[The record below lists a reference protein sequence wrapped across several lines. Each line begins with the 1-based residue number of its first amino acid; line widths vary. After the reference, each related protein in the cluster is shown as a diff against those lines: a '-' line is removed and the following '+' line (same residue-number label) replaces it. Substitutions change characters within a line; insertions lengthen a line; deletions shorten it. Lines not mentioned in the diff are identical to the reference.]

1 MPATFS
7 PNYVAKIKREVR
19 RYQKER
25 SKLIRRGVFENVP
38 QRVSYR
44 DLVSKYYTKREMN
57 KRLKEMSLFT
67 ATKATK
73 ARTIRGKAT
82 TQYEIEA
89 FKLTLGRRRKEIQR
103 EISLIEREPWN
114 YARLRHDAYLE
125 GLRSKQREL
134 SKSWRELI
142 GTRAG
147 RSVLNYEG
155 NREALYSNY
164 IQALFQDAENLGVS
178 QDKMNEM
185 VAKFNSLTPRQFERM
200 FNEDP
205 DISYIFNY
213 YNSLTDK
220 NFVIEEK
227 NAKKAFEKIY
237 KTLNEKI
244 KYYKS
249 I

>member
-1 MPATFS
+1 MPARFK
-7 PNYVAKIKREVR
+7 PDYVAKIKRAVR

-38 QRVSYR
+38 QQVSYR

-82 TQYEIEA
+82 TEYEIQA
-89 FKLTLGRRRKEIQR
+89 FKLTLGRQRKEVER
-103 EISLIEREPWN
+103 EIKLIEREGWN
-114 YARLRHDAYLE
+114 EARLRHDRYLAD
-125 GLRSKQREL
+125 LRSRQNEL
-134 SKSWRELI
+134 SRNWRELI

-147 RSVLNYEG
+147 RSIMNYEH
-155 NREALYSNY
+155 NRDALYSNY
-164 IQALFQDAENLGVS
+164 IQALFQDAENLGLT
-178 QDKMNEM
+178 QDQMNEM
-185 VAKFNSLTPRQFERM
+185 IAKFNTLTPRQFERM

-205 DISYIFNY
+205 DIGYIFNY

-220 NFVIEEK
+220 NFEIEE
-227 NAKKAFEKIY
+227 NQAKLALQKIY
-237 KTLNEKI
+237 RTLDSKI
-244 KYYKS
+244 KYYKN

>member
-1 MPATFS
+1 MPARFTPS
-7 PNYVAKIKREVR
+7 YVAKIKREVR

-38 QRVSYR
+38 EQISYR
-44 DLVSKYYTKREMN
+44 DLTSKYYTKREMN

-82 TQYEIEA
+82 TQYEIER
-89 FKLTLGRRRKEIQR
+89 FRLTLGRRRKEIER
-103 EISLIEREPWN
+103 EIKLIETEPWN
-114 YARLRHDAYLE
+114 VARLRHDIYLE
-125 GLRSKQREL
+125 SLKSKQKEL
-134 SKSWRELI
+134 ARNWRDLI

-147 RSVLNYEG
+147 RSVLNYES

-164 IQALFQDAENLGVS
+164 VQALFQDAENLGIS
-178 QDKMNEM
+178 QEKMNEII
-185 VAKFNSLTPRQFERM
+185 AKFNTLTPRQFERM
-200 FNEDP
+200 FSEDP

-213 YNSLTDK
+213 YNSLTDT
-220 NFVIEEK
+220 NFEIEQK
-227 NAKKAFEKIY
+227 DAKKAFDKIF
-237 KTLNEKI
+237 KTLDKKI
-244 KYYKS
+244 KYYKN

>member
-1 MPATFS
+1 MPARFKPS
-7 PNYVAKIKREVR
+7 YVAKIKREVR

-25 SKLIRRGVFENVP
+25 SKLIRMGVYENVP
-38 QRVSYR
+38 ARVSYR

-57 KRLKEMSLFT
+57 KRLKEMGLFT

-82 TQYEIEA
+82 TQFEIEQ
-89 FKLTLGRRRKEIQR
+89 FRLTLGRRRKEIQR
-103 EISLIEREPWN
+103 EIDIIEREPWN
-114 YARLRHDAYLE
+114 VARLRHDAYLE
-125 GLRSKQREL
+125 SLKSQQKEL
-134 SKSWRELI
+134 ARNWRDLI

-147 RSVLNYEG
+147 RAIMSYEH

-164 IQALFQDAENLGVS
+164 IQALFQDAENLGIS
-178 QDKMNEM
+178 QEEMNEII
-185 VAKFNSLTPRQFERM
+185 AKFNTLTPRQFERM
-200 FNEDP
+200 FREDP

-220 NFVIEEK
+220 NFEIEQK
-227 NAKKAFEKIY
+227 DAKKAFDKIF
-237 KTLNEKI
+237 KSIDKKI
-244 KYYKS
+244 KYYKN

>member
-1 MPATFS
+1 MPAKFS
-7 PNYVAKIKREVR
+7 PSYVAKIKQAVR

-38 QRVSYR
+38 KQVTYR
-44 DLVSKYYTKREMN
+44 ELTSKYYTKREMN
-57 KRLKEMSLFT
+57 KRLKEMGLFT

-82 TQYEIEA
+82 TQYEIEH
-89 FKLTLGRRRKEIQR
+89 FRLTLGRRRKEIER
-103 EISLIEREPWN
+103 EIKLIEREPWN
-114 YARLRHDAYLE
+114 EARLRHDAYLE
-125 GLRSKQREL
+125 SLKSKQKEL
-134 SKSWRELI
+134 SRNWRDLI

-147 RSVLNYEG
+147 RGVMNYEG

-164 IQALFQDAENLGVS
+164 IQALFQDAENLGIS
-178 QDKMNEM
+178 QDQMNEM
-185 VAKFNSLTPRQFERM
+185 IAKFNTLSPRQFERM

-220 NFVIEEK
+220 NFEIEEK
-227 NAKKAFEKIY
+227 NAKLAFMKIFN
-237 KTLNEKI
+237 TLDKKI
-244 KYYKS
+244 AYYKN

>member
-1 MPATFS
+1 MPARFNPS
-7 PNYVAKIKREVR
+7 YVAKIKREVR

-38 QRVSYR
+38 AQVSYR
-44 DLVSKYYTKREMN
+44 ELVSKYYTKREMN
-57 KRLKEMSLFT
+57 MRLKEMSLFT

-82 TQYEIEA
+82 TQYEIER
-89 FKLTLGRRRKEIQR
+89 FRLTLGRRRKEIQR
-103 EISLIEREPWN
+103 EISLIEKEPWN
-114 YARLRHDAYLE
+114 VARLRHDAYLE
-125 GLRSKQREL
+125 GLLSKQREL
-134 SKSWRELI
+134 SRNWRDLI

-147 RSVLNYEG
+147 RSVINYEG
-155 NREALYSNY
+155 NRETLYSNY
-164 IQALFQDAENLGVS
+164 IQALFQDAENLGIS
-178 QDKMNEM
+178 QEQMNEM
-185 VAKFNSLTPRQFERM
+185 IAKFNSLTPRQFERM

-220 NFVIEEK
+220 NFEIEDK

-237 KTLNEKI
+237 KNLDKKI

>member
-1 MPATFS
+1 MPARFKAD
-7 PNYVAKIKREVR
+7 YVAKIKREVR

-25 SKLIRRGVFENVP
+25 SKLIRKGVFENVP
-38 QRVSYR
+38 QQVSYR

-82 TQYEIEA
+82 TQYEIEQ
-89 FKLTLGRRRKEIQR
+89 FRLTLGRQRKEVER
-103 EISLIEREPWN
+103 EIRLIEKEPWN
-114 YARLRHDAYLE
+114 YARLRHDTYLE
-125 GLRSKQREL
+125 GLRSRRQEL
-134 SKSWRELI
+134 SRNWRELI

-147 RSVLNYEG
+147 RSIMNYEG

-164 IQALFQDAENLGVS
+164 IQALFQDAESLGLS
-178 QDKMNEM
+178 QAQMEEM
-185 VAKFNSLTPRQFERM
+185 IAKLNTLTPRQFERM

-213 YNSLTDK
+213 YNSLTDN
-220 NFVIEEK
+220 NFEIEEK
-227 NAKKAFEKIY
+227 NAQLALQKIY
-237 KTLNEKI
+237 STLDQKI
-244 KYYKS
+244 KYYKN